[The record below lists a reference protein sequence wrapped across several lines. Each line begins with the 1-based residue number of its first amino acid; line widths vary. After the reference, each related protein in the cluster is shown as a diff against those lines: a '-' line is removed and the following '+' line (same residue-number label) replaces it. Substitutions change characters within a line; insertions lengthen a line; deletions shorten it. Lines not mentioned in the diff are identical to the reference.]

1 MGEGVDALGY
11 AQQFRHVLAAVPATA
26 GIPDYVGPFHDMRHS
41 ALTNMAATGSPIAVM
56 ATAGPR
62 SMRTTMT
69 YLHLAGVRLP

>member
-11 AQQFRHVLAAVPATA
+11 AQQFRHVLPAA